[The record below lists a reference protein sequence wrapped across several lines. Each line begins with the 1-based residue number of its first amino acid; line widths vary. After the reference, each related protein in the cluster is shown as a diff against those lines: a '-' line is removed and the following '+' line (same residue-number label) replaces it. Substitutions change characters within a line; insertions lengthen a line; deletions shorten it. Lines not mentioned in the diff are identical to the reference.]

1 MRGTGETRPSDGRTR
16 RSSATS
22 LSSTELMLGGTLV
35 GGRLRGEVTI
45 RGNLGS
51 PDAQPSPAAN
61 FGGDLEIDSEI
72 GVGTEVRIIL
82 PLAHLADSRVY
93 TVDFG
98 QAKS

>member
-1 MRGTGETRPSDGRTR
+1 MEPFYTTKDEAHGSGLG
-16 RSSATS
+16 
-22 LSSTELMLGGTLV
+22 LSMVYGFSKQL
-35 GGRLRGEVTI
+35 
-45 RGNLGS
+45 
-51 PDAQPSPAAN
+51 
-61 FGGDLEIDSEI
+61 GGDLEIDSEI